1 MQSSLNQPGRATDP
15 GFISDPARTLAQAR
29 EAEALVRLRRLAHWT
44 DNAFRIPGTRWRF
57 GLQPIIELVPVVG
70 DLAGLLLSTYPVQQA
85 WALGAPR
92 PLLLKMLRNVLA
104 DFMIGLVPGVGD
116 FADAAFKANLRNL
129 RLLEAYLAS
138 RQPGSDDV
146 RARSRRRRHLVRW
159 GLLLLAVLGA
169 GVWFSL
175 GRA

>member
-1 MQSSLNQPGRATDP
+1 MQSSLNQLGRATDP

-57 GLQPIIELVPVVG
+57 GLQPIIEVVPIVG
-70 DLAGLLLSTYPVQQA
+70 DLIGLLLSIYPIQQA
-85 WALGAPR
+85 WVLGAPR

-104 DFMIGLVPGVGD
+104 DFFIGLVPGVGD
-116 FADAAFKANLRNL
+116 LADAAFKANLRNV
-129 RLLEAYLAS
+129 RLLEAHLAS
-138 RQPGSDDV
+138 RQPPSGDA
-146 RARSRRRRHLVRW
+146 RASSRRRRHVVRW
-159 GLLLLAVLGA
+159 ALLLLAVLGA

-175 GRA
+175 SRA